1 MLCCTICQFNR
12 KRKSLFSN
20 VNIFILDSP
29 FCDKVSALAHTV
41 ACYFASGKHRVF
53 CISAHLLSKSLFSLS
68 LSVFSLSLYHS
79 AFVILKDVLASRN
92 FFFIY
97 DLSVFVRFWIMSC
110 WCIGSVAVLALFT
123 CVDWCTLKVKFLFL
137 PAGFN
142 SFWQQTHL
150 KCFIWWWP
158 IIISEST
165 SLSCS
170 SQLILNQ
177 LFLQIQN
184 SCQSWANLTYGMYD
198 SLEYIKRL
206 KSNFRHA

>member
-97 DLSVFVRFWIMSC
+97 DLSVFVRFWC
-110 WCIGSVAVLALFT
+110 YVVLMHWFSGCVSIVYMCGLMYTKGQISLFA
-123 CVDWCTLKVKFLFL
+123 C
-137 PAGFN
+137 
-142 SFWQQTHL
+142 
-150 KCFIWWWP
+150 
-158 IIISEST
+158 
-165 SLSCS
+165 
-170 SQLILNQ
+170 
-177 LFLQIQN
+177 
-184 SCQSWANLTYGMYD
+184 
-198 SLEYIKRL
+198 RL
-206 KSNFRHA
+206 